1 MANVSP
7 FRPVLELKAQV
18 LGIEA
23 LLLPRGH
30 NKSQKWEQNVKK
42 NAHFHELSCI
52 SVW

>member
-7 FRPVLELKAQV
+7 FRPVLDLMAQV

-23 LLLPRGH
+23 LILPRGH
-30 NKSQKWEQNVKK
+30 FKSHKWDQK
-42 NAHFHELSCI
+42 NAYFHEFSCI